1 MLGAQLIVVALIDKY
16 ALNVILTINFFKIL
30 NVLSLMNAI
39 MVIFQINLFLLIL
52 VAVFKTISGTINE
65 CADVCPGNC

>member
-1 MLGAQLIVVALIDKY
+1 
-16 ALNVILTINFFKIL
+16 
-30 NVLSLMNAI
+30 MNAI

-52 VAVFKTISGTINE
+52 VAVFKAISGTINE

>member
-16 ALNVILTINFFKIL
+16 ALNVILIINFFKIL

-52 VAVFKTISGTINE
+52 VAVFKAISGTINE
-65 CADVCPGNC
+65 CADACPGNC